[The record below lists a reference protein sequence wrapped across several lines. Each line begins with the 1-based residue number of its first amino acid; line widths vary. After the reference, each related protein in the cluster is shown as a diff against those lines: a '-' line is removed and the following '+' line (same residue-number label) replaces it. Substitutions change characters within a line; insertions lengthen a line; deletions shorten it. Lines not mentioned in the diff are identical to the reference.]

1 MPMADSRYNL
11 VRCSFQMTDDTGNE
25 LDRFDFAINP
35 QSIQEQTENRTAYM
49 NTKDWGSIQ
58 NYGMGE
64 KTITISGTTG
74 WRRGLGIDDAWKLK
88 SFLEAYQDHF
98 PVDDESQSV
107 QLIFN
112 NYTDDYSYHV
122 VLAPSGYQFTQDV
135 SEPLLIHYT
144 INLIVWSDTT
154 QANAADRNKSAVGQ
168 PGAGG
173 TTNGNVGPQQGNT
186 GIGQSISDLKQ
197 EAK

>member
-1 MPMADSRYNL
+1 MADSRYNL
-11 VRCSFQMTDDTGNE
+11 VRCAFSIQDNSGNE
-25 LDRFDFAINP
+25 LSRFDFAINP

-49 NTKDWGSIQ
+49 NTKDWGNIQ

-88 SFLEAYQDHF
+88 SFLESYQDAY
-98 PVDDESQSV
+98 PLDDSTNTQILV
-107 QLIFN
+107 FH
-112 NYTDDYSYHV
+112 NYTDDYSYYV
-122 VLAPSGYQFTQDV
+122 SLAPSGFQFTQDV
-135 SEPLLIHYT
+135 SEPLLIRYT
-144 INLIVWSDTT
+144 INLIVGGDTS
-154 QANAADRNKSAVGQ
+154 QANAAERNQSAVGQ

-173 TTNGNVGPQQGNT
+173 TTNGNVGPQQSNT
-186 GIGQSISDLKQ
+186 GIGQTVSDLKQ